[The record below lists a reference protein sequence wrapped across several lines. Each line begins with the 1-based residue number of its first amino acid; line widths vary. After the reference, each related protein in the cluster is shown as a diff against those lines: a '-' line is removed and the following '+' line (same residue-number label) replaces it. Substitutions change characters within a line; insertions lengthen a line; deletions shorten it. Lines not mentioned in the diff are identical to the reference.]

1 MKIQVTVENSLL
13 LAIATLSD
21 AEPETIEQI
30 KGFDEDKVVELN
42 LNELM
47 PASEA
52 KQLNMGLG
60 ALALGKLEL
69 S

>member
-13 LAIATLSD
+13 LALATLSD

>member
-21 AEPETIEQI
+21 ADPETIEQN

-47 PASEA
+47 PANEA